1 MILNIV
7 HTTFLKNKH
16 NYLVIPPQLQST
28 FNNVLCVIPY
38 LSTTSTQPDIETQ
51 VLIDALSEKRTNR
64 TLALGFVWQLPQ
76 VGREGQRGRIPR
88 INEGLDHDQGKS
100 WIDMDVWSIFRDLY
114 DLYELFGLVIVDLYA
129 RLTSNY
135 GNLNRHYDDYLNK
148 PNSSNIDF
156 ARNPAIS

>member
-7 HTTFLKNKH
+7 HTTFFLKKNA
-16 NYLVIPPQLQST
+16 YLVIPPQLQST

-76 VGREGQRGRIPR
+76 VGLEGQQGKIPR
-88 INEGLDHDQGKS
+88 INEGLDRDQGKS
-100 WIDMDVWSIFRDLY
+100 CIDMDVWSIFMDLY
-114 DLYELFGLVIVDLYA
+114 DLFGLIIVE
-129 RLTSNY
+129 
-135 GNLNRHYDDYLNK
+135 
-148 PNSSNIDF
+148 I
-156 ARNPAIS
+156 